1 MNNSKLQKKGGL
13 RQEGILVHAMPSIL
27 TGQRIPKDYFVTKGK
42 GESDITVHAGSYH
55 LALREAGIEMCN
67 IMTYSSILPSI
78 ATEIERP
85 EKLTHGAVMECI
97 MAVAD
102 AKKGERA
109 TAGIIYGWLFNK
121 QTGDKYGGLVCEY
134 HGPLTEDEVTSQLRQ
149 SLEELYTN
157 GYSEDYEMKDINLIT
172 DSMIP
177 KKKFGTALVS
187 LCFTSY
193 LFPVMN

>member
-85 EKLTHGAVMECI
+85 EKFGGNLEFDSYEELEKEFSQKKLHPMDLKQSTAEYLNKLIDPVRKKLEKNT
-97 MAVAD
+97 A
-102 AKKGERA
+102 AKKLAEE
-109 TAGIIYGWLFNK
+109 ISKFN
-121 QTGDKYGGLVCEY
+121 
-134 HGPLTEDEVTSQLRQ
+134 VTR
-149 SLEELYTN
+149 
-157 GYSEDYEMKDINLIT
+157 
-172 DSMIP
+172 
-177 KKKFGTALVS
+177 
-187 LCFTSY
+187 
-193 LFPVMN
+193 